1 MRGCC
6 RKQAVCRAALDQTA
20 AERKTLCHSRAC
32 TVLPEIGHIRVHG
45 RQKRAD
51 ALVEQVACKDQVE
64 RTLGQGGLA
73 QRKPDGGLLQLAF
86 CQLPRALPHAVILRH
101 IVKPLTE
108 RAFALFFA
116 DCRRVS
122 EQIRSVFER
131 KRALAD
137 ALYHTEPPPVK
148 NRMRP

>member
-1 MRGCC
+1 M
-6 RKQAVCRAALDQTA
+6 
-20 AERKTLCHSRAC
+20 
-32 TVLPEIGHIRVHG
+32 
-45 RQKRAD
+45 
-51 ALVEQVACKDQVE
+51 
-64 RTLGQGGLA
+64 LGQRSFS
-73 QRKPDGGLLQLAF
+73 QRQPDGGFLELALG
-86 CQLPRALPHAVILRH
+86 QLPRALSHAVVLRH
-101 IVKPLTE
+101 IVEPFSE

-122 EQIRSVFER
+122 EQVRTVFER

>member
-1 MRGCC
+1 M
-6 RKQAVCRAALDQTA
+6 
-20 AERKTLCHSRAC
+20 
-32 TVLPEIGHIRVHG
+32 
-45 RQKRAD
+45 
-51 ALVEQVACKDQVE
+51 
-64 RTLGQGGLA
+64 LGQCSFSQRQPDSGFLKLA
-73 QRKPDGGLLQLAF
+73 LG
-86 CQLPRALPHAVILRH
+86 QLPRALPHAVILRH

-122 EQIRSVFER
+122 EQIRPVFER